1 MSKVLRCNLTLRQD
15 MNSYPVSFKAGEE
28 LPEEFHHLVGEH
40 VFGGKPRVKAPEQKT
55 SSAKAKSKPEPKKA
69 PAPKKDTPPSE
80 GGSKASWLA
89 FAKSKG
95 VTVPDD
101 AGRDDIIEL
110 VYNKFPELK
119 D

>member
-15 MNSYPVSFKAGEE
+15 MNSYPVSFRAGEE

-40 VFGGKPRVKAPEQKT
+40 VFGGKPRAKAPAQT
-55 SSAKAKSKPEPKKA
+55 AKAKSKSETKKA

>member
-1 MSKVLRCNLTLRQD
+1 MSKVLKCNITLRQD
-15 MNSYPVSFKAGEE
+15 MNSYPVSFEAGEE

-40 VFGGKPRVKAPEQKT
+40 VFGGKPRMKAPAQT
-55 SSAKAKSKPEPKKA
+55 AKAKSKSEPKKA

-110 VYNKFPELK
+110 VYNKFPELE

>member
-28 LPEEFHHLVGEH
+28 LPEEFRHLVGEH
-40 VFGGKPRVKAPEQKT
+40 VFGGKPRVKAPAQT
-55 SSAKAKSKPEPKKA
+55 AKAKSKSEPKKA